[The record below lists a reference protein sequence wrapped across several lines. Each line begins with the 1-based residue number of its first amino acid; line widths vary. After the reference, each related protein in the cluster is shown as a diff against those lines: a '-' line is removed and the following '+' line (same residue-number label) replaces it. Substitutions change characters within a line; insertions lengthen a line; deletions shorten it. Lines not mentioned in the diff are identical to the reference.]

1 MRILVGYF
9 SRVLG
14 VRIIAVL
21 LSFVALLV
29 LMDLID
35 NVEGV
40 LERRGSLVD
49 IFLFAG
55 YRLPTIV
62 ERLLP
67 LSVLIG
73 STMGI
78 LALAS
83 HSELIVLRASGVS
96 QIKIAAF
103 GIPVCLMV
111 VLAHFV
117 LADRIAPT
125 SERAFLEWWEPQK
138 IHQDTLW
145 LRGEGSLVRI
155 GAIAEEARA
164 LEDIDI
170 FERDEMGV
178 LTSRLSAA
186 SAKYENAQWTLFDVG
201 EIALGRPRAEV
212 SEMDVKAWPNG
223 PKPEIILDLVAVP
236 DQLTKGTLEKI
247 LLLAWSSTAEPSVY
261 STELARR
268 SAGPLASLVMML
280 IAASTIRGHVRS
292 GSLQLGAMSALAIGL
307 MFLVFEGIT
316 ASLGKAGVL
325 APTIAAW
332 SPLVMFTGIAGFL
345 LFRFER

>member
-1 MRILVGYF
+1 MRILLGYF

-21 LSFVALLV
+21 LSFTALLV

-35 NVEGV
+35 NVEDV
-40 LERRGSLVD
+40 LERRGNLSD

-78 LALAS
+78 FALAT
-83 HSELIVLRASGVS
+83 HSELIVLRASGMP
-96 QIKIAAF
+96 QMKIAAL
-103 GIPVCLMV
+103 GIPICLMI

-117 LADRIAPT
+117 LADRIVPS
-125 SERAFLEWWEPQK
+125 SERAFIEWWESQK
-138 IHQDTLW
+138 SQRSELW
-145 LRGEGSLVRI
+145 LRSEGSLVRI
-155 GAIAEEARA
+155 GAISEGA
-164 LEDIDI
+164 LALKNIDI
-170 FERDEMGV
+170 FERDDAGALIAHV
-178 LTSRLSAA
+178 SAA
-186 SAKYENAQWTLFDVG
+186 SAKYENAQWTLYQVD
-201 EIALGRPRAEV
+201 EITPKQPGTQITNV
-212 SEMDVKAWPNG
+212 VMKAWSNG
-223 PKPEIILDLVAVP
+223 PEPEIILDLEAVP

-247 LLLAWSSTAEPSVY
+247 LSLAWTSTAEPSVY

-280 IAASTIRGHVRS
+280 IAASTIRGHIRS
-292 GSLQLGAMSALAIGL
+292 GGLQLGAMAALAIGL
-307 MFLVFEGIT
+307 MFLVVEGIT

-325 APTIAAW
+325 APIIAAW
-332 SPLVMFTGIAGFL
+332 SPLVLFAGFAGFL
-345 LFRFER
+345 LLRFER

>member
-14 VRIIAVL
+14 VRILAVL
-21 LSFVALLV
+21 LSFAALLV

-35 NVEGV
+35 NVEDV
-40 LERRGSLVD
+40 LERRGSLTD
-49 IFLFAG
+49 IILFAG

-83 HSELIVLRASGVS
+83 HSELIVLRASGVP

-111 VLAHFV
+111 VFAHFV
-117 LADRIAPT
+117 LADRIAPS
-125 SERAFLEWWEPQK
+125 SERAFIEWWEPQK
-138 IHQDTLW
+138 SQEGTLW

-155 GAIAEEARA
+155 GAIAEEART

-170 FERDEMGV
+170 FERDDTGV
-178 LTSRLSAA
+178 LTSHLSAA
-186 SAKYENAQWTLFDVG
+186 SARYENAQWTLSG
-201 EIALGRPRAEV
+201 ISIIALGQPGAEV
-212 SEMDVKAWPNG
+212 SELDIQAWPNG
-223 PKPEIILDLVAVP
+223 PEPEVIRDLVAVP

-247 LLLAWSSTAEPSVY
+247 LSLAWSSTAEPSVY

-292 GSLQLGAMSALAIGL
+292 GRLQLSAMTALGIGL
-307 MFLVFEGIT
+307 IFLVVEGIT

-325 APTIAAW
+325 APAIAAW

-345 LFRFER
+345 LLRFER